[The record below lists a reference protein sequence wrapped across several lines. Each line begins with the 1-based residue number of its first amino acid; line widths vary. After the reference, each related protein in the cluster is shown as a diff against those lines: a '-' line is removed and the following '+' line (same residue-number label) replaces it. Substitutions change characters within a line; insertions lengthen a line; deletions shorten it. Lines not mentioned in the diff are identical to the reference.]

1 MRRGYG
7 PGGRNGRGR
16 LAALVIAG
24 LLAIIIV
31 LLVLLW
37 QLAIP
42 ALADY
47 RGHQGAAQSATI
59 A

>member
-24 LLAIIIV
+24 LLVIIIV
-31 LLVLLW
+31 LLVILW
-37 QLAIP
+37 QLLSRP
-42 ALADY
+42 SQTTEVT
-47 RGHQGAAQSATI
+47 REQPSQQQ
-59 A
+59 